1 MNATETLRQDLVDE
15 MNRLIDLSTELRQAM
30 LERDPDKILAVVAR
44 GETMGLSPTLMAAPP
59 EVLEDEYVGA
69 LARHL
74 RRLQES
80 NRLLATSFQKLYRQI
95 LRPTRVG
102 DSSLYGRSGLVQEPA
117 SSPLLIRQIG

>member
-1 MNATETLRQDLVDE
+1 MNSAEALRQDLADE
-15 MNRLIDLSTELRQAM
+15 LNRLIDLSTELRQAM
-30 LERDPDKILAVVAR
+30 LARDPDQILAVVAR
-44 GETMGLSPTLMAAPP
+44 GETLGLSPVLMAAPP
-59 EVLEDEYVGA
+59 EALEDEYIGA

-95 LRPTRVG
+95 LRPTRAG

-117 SSPLLIRQIG
+117 SSPILIRQIG